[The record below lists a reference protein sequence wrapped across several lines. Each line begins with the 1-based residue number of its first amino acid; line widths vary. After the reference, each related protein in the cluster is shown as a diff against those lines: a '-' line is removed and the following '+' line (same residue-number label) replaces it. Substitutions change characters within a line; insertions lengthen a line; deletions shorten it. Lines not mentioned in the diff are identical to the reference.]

1 MNGRPIAVVTG
12 GASGIGA
19 ATCHRLVRSGACV
32 VIVDINRE
40 GANELARVLGDEH
53 CAICADLGKPA
64 EVEAVLERIVA
75 EFGRIDILVNNA
87 AALDLSMSDH
97 AVADI
102 DLAVWNRQL
111 AVNLTAPMLLSKGAI
126 PLMIKRGGGAI
137 VHVASAT
144 AFHSEDIRAGYAA
157 TKAAL
162 VSLSRSIAVQ
172 YGQRGVR
179 SNVVAPGLVLSPA
192 AIAHFPAGPL
202 EVFREH
208 HMSLE
213 LGAPEDIAAVIAFL
227 ASDEARFV
235 NGAVLMADGGFT
247 AALPVVA
254 SLRRTGGV
262 I

>member
-1 MNGRPIAVVTG
+1 MNGQPVAVVTG

-19 ATCHRLVRSGACV
+19 ATCRRLAVSGARV
-32 VIVDINRE
+32 VIVDVHRE
-40 GANELARVLGDEH
+40 GANELALSLGDKH
-53 CAICADLGKPA
+53 CAICADLGEPA
-64 EVEAVLERIVA
+64 EVEAALAEIVSKC
-75 EFGRIDILVNNA
+75 GGIDILVNNA
-87 AALDLSMSDH
+87 AALNLSMSDH

-111 AVNLTAPMLLSKGAI
+111 AVNLTAPMLLSRGAI
-126 PLMIKRGGGAI
+126 PLMIERGGGAI

-144 AFHSEDIRAGYAA
+144 AFQSEDIRAGYAA

-202 EVFREH
+202 EVFRDH
-208 HMSLE
+208 HMTPE
-213 LGAPEDIAAVIAFL
+213 LGTPEDIAAVIAFL